1 MFKFNKLKRYNYC
14 TGLVECMFH
23 VAEEKEI
30 MDGKVTDVYFN
41 RTLEILEQK
50 EINCKVKAEFAAKSL
65 PEEYQWAVLAGLEE
79 VINLLK
85 DLPVN
90 VRAMKEGTIFYPN
103 QPVLEI
109 EGNYQDFCVYETAI
123 LGLLCQAT
131 GIATKAARY
140 KKLAGERLVMSF
152 GARRMHPVIAPMIE
166 RSAYIGGCDGVSVV
180 KSGEIIGEDPL
191 GTIPHALIIC
201 IGSTVESIKAFDE
214 VIDPGVNRVALIDT
228 FNDEKFECLNVAEA
242 MGEKLYA
249 VRFDTP
255 SSRRGDFY
263 RILEEARWELDLR
276 GFGSVKFF
284 VSGGIQENDLQ
295 SLNKLVD
302 GYGIGTSISNAPVVD
317 FSMDIVELNGEPVA
331 KRGKFSGEK
340 RVLRCLKCGKDLIL
354 PFKKESEI
362 CECGGRYED
371 IIYPFIENR
380 KVIQELPCPGK
391 IREYVLEQ
399 LKNTEDL

>member
-1 MFKFNKLKRYNYC
+1 
-14 TGLVECMFH
+14 MFH

-30 MDGKVTDVYFN
+30 RDGKVTDVYFN
-41 RTLEILEQK
+41 RTLEILKQK
-50 EINCKVKAEFAAKSL
+50 DVNCRVKAEFAAKSL
-65 PEEYQWAVLAGLEE
+65 PEGYEWAVLAGLEE

-85 DLPVN
+85 DLPVT
-90 VRAMKEGTIFYPN
+90 VRAMKEGTIFYPD

-166 RSAYIGGCDGVSVV
+166 RSAYIGGCDGVSVI

-191 GTIPHALIIC
+191 GTIPHALVIC

-276 GFGSVKFF
+276 GFDNVKFF

-331 KRGKFSGEK
+331 KRGKFSGVK
-340 RVLRCLKCGKDLIL
+340 RVIKCLKCGKDLIL
-354 PFKKESEI
+354 PFEKEFEI

-371 IIYPFIENR
+371 LIYPFIESR
-380 KVIQELPCPGK
+380 KVVQELPDPGK

-399 LKNTEDL
+399 LKNVEDL

>member
-1 MFKFNKLKRYNYC
+1 
-14 TGLVECMFH
+14 MFH

-380 KVIQELPCPGK
+380 KVIQELPGPGK

>member
-1 MFKFNKLKRYNYC
+1 
-14 TGLVECMFH
+14 MFH

-30 MDGKVTDVYFN
+30 MDGNVTDVYFN
-41 RTLEILEQK
+41 RTLKILKQK
-50 EINCKVKAEFAAKSL
+50 DINCRVKAEFVAKKL
-65 PEEYQWAVLAGLEE
+65 PEEYEWAVLAGLEE
-79 VINLLK
+79 VISILEK
-85 DLPVN
+85 LPVK
-90 VRAMKEGTIFYPN
+90 VRAMKEGTIFYPD

-109 EGNYQDFCVYETAI
+109 EGKYQDFCVYETAI

-166 RSAYIGGCDGVSVV
+166 RSAYIGGCDGVSVI
-180 KSGEIIGEDPL
+180 KSGEVIGEDPL
-191 GTIPHALIIC
+191 GTIPHALVIC
-201 IGSTVESIKAFDE
+201 IGSTVESIRAFDE
-214 VIDPGVNRVALIDT
+214 VIDPQVNRVALIDT

-263 RILEEARWELDLR
+263 SILEEARWELDLR
-276 GFGSVKFF
+276 GFSDVKFF
-284 VSGGIQENDLQ
+284 VSGGIQENDILT
-295 SLNKLVD
+295 LNKLVD

-317 FSMDIVELNGEPVA
+317 FSMDIVEVNGEPMA
-331 KRGKFSGEK
+331 KRGKCSGVK
-340 RVLRCLKCGKDLIL
+340 RVLRCSKCGKDLIL
-354 PFKKESEI
+354 PFEKEI
-362 CECGGRYED
+362 KMCKCGGRCED
-371 IIYPFIENR
+371 LLYPFVENNE
-380 KVIQELPCPGK
+380 VIHELPGPGK

-399 LKNTEDL
+399 LKNIEDL